1 MAAMTHAPDSPGTTS
16 PALVEQLGQ
25 GIATAL
31 AGLDLHASSIHDATG
46 EPVWISSD
54 VFGPDDYALLLDA
67 LDCFAL
73 EPARACVERPVD
85 ERRCKL
91 IFPVRDPRGMNR
103 GAVMIE
109 VTTRTLGG
117 RGAEKALKPAFASLL
132 RRLAMAL
139 ADAGPARQPAPHET
153 LGSSLTLYVQ
163 QLLKLRS
170 SGRTR
175 RYEILLRSNSED
187 DASEEAPRA
196 VVERADAEGAS
207 GELDRHILGELVRW
221 MTTHREALQRE
232 PASFTINL
240 SAGALR
246 NPDFLDSAL
255 AMLRPARLSPRMIG
269 FELREGL
276 ARIWPREAERFV
288 QQCDRSGLQVVID
301 DFTFHSDVLAL
312 LRYQSV
318 KLLKID
324 PVLTVSALSDKVAQ
338 AKVVAIT
345 QASKVLGA
353 HCVAKRIESA
363 VARQWLAA
371 IGVDFAQGYL
381 LEGPLPLT
389 ELASLNLRSA

>member
-1 MAAMTHAPDSPGTTS
+1 MSAPPP
-16 PALVEQLGQ
+16 PARIRQEAIDQLGA
-25 GIATAL
+25 GIPTAL
-31 AGLDLHASSIHDATG
+31 QGLEIHSSSIHDATG
-46 EPVWISSD
+46 EPVWFSAG
-54 VFGPDDYALLLDA
+54 VMGPDEYSVMLDA

-73 EPARACVERPVD
+73 EPARTCYQRETD
-85 ERRCKL
+85 ERRSRL
-91 IFPVRDPRGMNR
+91 IFPIRDPRGMCR

-109 VTTRTLGG
+109 VTTRTVGG
-117 RGAEKALKPAFASLL
+117 RGEEKFLKPTFAALL

-139 ADAGPARQPAPHET
+139 ADGEPAVEPAAHET

-175 RYEILLRSNSED
+175 RYEILLRSNAEND
-187 DASEEAPRA
+187 PSEEAPLA
-196 VVERADAEGAS
+196 VVERADAEGAN

-221 MTTHREALQRE
+221 MTVHREPLERD

-246 NPDFLDSAL
+246 NPGFLDTAL
-255 AMLRPARLSPRMIG
+255 EMLRAARLNPRLLG
-269 FELREGL
+269 FEIRESL
-276 ARIWPREAERFV
+276 CRIYPKDAERFV
-288 QQCDRSGLQVVID
+288 VTCEKHGFQIVID
-301 DFTFHSDVLAL
+301 DFTFHTDALPL
-312 LRYQSV
+312 LRHQSV

-324 PVLTVSALSDKVAQ
+324 PVLTVAALSDKVAQ
-338 AKVVAIT
+338 AKVVAIA
-345 QASKVLGA
+345 QASKVLGT

-363 VARQWLAA
+363 MARQWLSA
-371 IGVDFAQGYL
+371 IGVDFAQGFL

>member
-1 MAAMTHAPDSPGTTS
+1 MTNTPESSGDTS
-16 PALVEQLGQ
+16 SALLDQLGQ

-31 AGLDLHASSIHDATG
+31 AGLDLHASSIHDPTG
-46 EPVWISSD
+46 ETVWTSSGA
-54 VFGPDDYALLLDA
+54 VGPEDYALLLDA

-73 EPARACVERPVD
+73 EPARACVERPVNAD
-85 ERRCKL
+85 RCKL
-91 IFPVRDPRGMNR
+91 IFPVHDPRGMNR

-117 RGAEKALKPAFASLL
+117 RGAEKALKPAFAALL

-139 ADAGPARQPAPHET
+139 ADTGQAAQPAPQET
-153 LGSSLTLYVQ
+153 LGNSLTLYVQ
-163 QLLKLRS
+163 QLLKLRT

-175 RYEILLRSNSED
+175 RYEILLRSNLED
-187 DASEEAPRA
+187 DPSEEAPRA
-196 VVERADAEGAS
+196 VVEHADAEDAS

-221 MTTHREALQRE
+221 MSANREALERE

-246 NPDFLDSAL
+246 NAAFLDSVL
-255 AMLRPARLSPRMIG
+255 AMLRQARLSPRLIG

-288 QQCDRSGLQVVID
+288 QQCTRAGLQVVID

-312 LRYQSV
+312 LRHQSI

-338 AKVVAIT
+338 AKVVAIA

-363 VARQWLAA
+363 TARQWLAA

>member
-1 MAAMTHAPDSPGTTS
+1 MTPSPEPSGAAS
-16 PALVEQLGQ
+16 PALVEQLGE

-31 AGLDLHASSIHDATG
+31 AGLDLHSSSIHDANG
-46 EPVWISSD
+46 EPVWISSGML
-54 VFGPDDYALLLDA
+54 GPDDNIPLLDA

-73 EPARACVERPVD
+73 EPGRACVERD
-85 ERRCKL
+85 ISNGRSKL

-109 VTTRTLGG
+109 VTTLTLGG
-117 RGAEKALKPAFASLL
+117 RGTEKVLKPAFASLL

-139 ADAGPARQPAPHET
+139 ADTGSTAQRMPHET
-153 LGSSLTLYVQ
+153 LGGTLTLYAQ

-175 RYEILLRSNSED
+175 RYEILLRSNASD
-187 DASEEAPRA
+187 DICEEAPRA
-196 VVERADAEGAS
+196 VVERADAEGAT
-207 GELDRHILGELVRW
+207 GELDRHIVGELVRW
-221 MTTHREALQRE
+221 LAGNREALERD

-246 NPDFLDSAL
+246 NPEFLDSAL
-255 AMLRPARLSPRMIG
+255 AMLRAAHLSPRLIG

-288 QQCDRSGLQVVID
+288 RQCDRRGVQAVID
-301 DFTFHSDVLAL
+301 DFTFHSDVLPL
-312 LRYQSV
+312 LRHQSV

-338 AKVVAIT
+338 AKVVAIA

-363 VARQWLAA
+363 TARQWLAA

-389 ELASLNLRSA
+389 ELSSLNLRSA

>member
-1 MAAMTHAPDSPGTTS
+1 MTTIPESSNATAAAVD
-16 PALVEQLGQ
+16 QLGQ
-25 GIATAL
+25 GIAIAL
-31 AGLDLHASSIHDATG
+31 AGLELHGSSIHDATG
-46 EPVWISSD
+46 EPVWLSNG
-54 VFGPDDYALLLDA
+54 VFGPDDYALLLDG

-73 EPARACVERPVD
+73 EPARACVERD
-85 ERRCKL
+85 IGGGRSKL
-91 IFPVRDPRGMNR
+91 TFPVRDPRGMNR

-117 RGAEKALKPAFASLL
+117 RGEEKALKPAFASLL
-132 RRLAMAL
+132 RRLAMVL
-139 ADAGPARQPAPHET
+139 ADAPQAQEPARMET

-175 RYEILLRSNSED
+175 RYEVLLRSNAEND
-187 DASEEAPRA
+187 PSEEAPRA
-196 VVERADAEGAS
+196 VVERADAEGAT
-207 GELDRHILGELVRW
+207 GELDRHILGELISW
-221 MTTHREALQRE
+221 MTANREVLERE

-246 NPDFLDSAL
+246 NESFLDGVL
-255 AMLRPARLSPRMIG
+255 DTLRQARLNPRMIG
-269 FELREGL
+269 FELRERL
-276 ARIWPREAERFV
+276 CSLHPRDAERFV
-288 QQCDRSGLQVVID
+288 KQCDRSGLQVVID
-301 DFTFHSDVLAL
+301 DFTFHTDALPL

-338 AKVVAIT
+338 AKVVAIA

-363 VARQWLAA
+363 TARQWLAA